1 MTPYTHKLRY
11 LYIFALSMVALLT
24 VGEHWLLASMDDNL
38 SNEGAVINVAA
49 KQRML
54 SQRIASLSQ
63 QIHSHMVAD
72 EAQQA
77 LAKGDLLQQE
87 VSVWKTSHLSLV
99 ARSESLG
106 LGGRNSREIQDGY
119 SRLQASHDEAVSLA
133 EALVRQT
140 RRPMLEFNAIVSLSR
155 VDAILEQTDAY
166 MPVMNRIVN
175 MYEDSLA
182 DHTTS
187 LQDIQTTAA
196 AITLIVLLGQAFFIY
211 EPAIR
216 RLRRQ
221 SLDLVSLRSAIDN
234 HTLFS
239 VTDPKG
245 TIIDINEGFCRIN
258 GYTRDELL
266 GQNHR
271 ILNSGM
277 HDRRFWVEMW
287 QTITAGK
294 SWRGEVCNKTKGG
307 DIYWVDST
315 NIPQYGP
322 KGEIERFISLR
333 FDITDKKMAE
343 AAMERAE
350 HRLDAQRS
358 ELQGIID
365 AIPGF
370 VYYKDDKNTILDCN
384 EAAAKSIG
392 LPREIIRNRK
402 TEDFF
407 PAEDAAA
414 YLEDDKAVIA
424 SGKPRLGIIENYE
437 SEGTSRL
444 HIRTDKIPLRG
455 PSGEFDR
462 LVAIA
467 TDITDLVNATDKIK
481 ETEERFELAIAGSK
495 DAIFDWTL
503 ADDHIYYSSRWQ
515 ELLHRSEK
523 ELAPTLDTLLKN
535 AVPEDAERLE
545 KELAEFVR
553 GGSENFES
561 ELQMTTGD
569 GSTIWVLMRAAS
581 FRDDQGV
588 ATRVA
593 GSVADITNLKTAQEE
608 MERLVQQDHLT
619 GLASRSRFTE
629 RLDHAVKRCKRTG
642 MHVGVLF
649 FDFDRFKV
657 VNDSLGH
664 DVGDELLCSIA
675 DRLRDNIREVDTPA
689 RFGGDEFV
697 ILLEDLPDTAAA
709 KIVADK
715 LLKAC
720 AAPHPIRSHNLVST
734 ASIGLVTTE
743 KTNASPNELLQYA
756 DAAMYEA
763 KRRGRDCVVEF
774 DREMFAE
781 QIDRAELEEDLQ
793 GAIENEQLELF
804 FQPIIDLDTG
814 DIVYAESLIRWHH
827 PKRGLVPPDRFIPIA
842 EESKLIVPIGEWVID
857 SACRQLA
864 DWRERG
870 TVGEDFALSVN
881 VSKVE
886 LMTPGFPAALIS
898 RIDAHGLPRTS
909 IKIEVTETTIVDNRS
924 DVSSVLDNLR
934 SQSIVVMMDDFGTGH
949 SSLSGLH
956 KLPIDEL
963 KIDQSFISNADSN
976 TDLIAITSSIVSLAD
991 HLSLRTIGEGIETP
1005 EHIAILQTM
1014 GCMYGQGYFW
1024 SRPVPAPEFEA
1035 YLAGKTGGGDV
1046 PASVA

>member
-1 MTPYTHKLRY
+1 MTPYTLKLRY

-63 QIHSHMVAD
+63 QIHGHMVAD
-72 EAQQA
+72 EPQQA
-77 LAKGDLLQQE
+77 LAKGEILQQE
-87 VSVWKTSHLSLV
+87 VGVWKTSHLSLI

-106 LGGRNSREIQDGY
+106 LGGQNSREIQNGY
-119 SRLQASHDEAVSLA
+119 GRLQASHDEAVALA
-133 EALVRQT
+133 EAIVRQT
-140 RRPMLEFNAIVSLSR
+140 QRPMLEFNPVVSSAR
-155 VDAILEQTDAY
+155 VDTILEQTEAY
-166 MPVMNRIVN
+166 MPVMDRIVN
-175 MYEDSLA
+175 LYEDSLA
-182 DHTTS
+182 EHTTG
-187 LQDIQTTAA
+187 LQDIQLTAA
-196 AITLIVLLGQAFFIY
+196 AITLMVLLGQAFFIY
-211 EPAIR
+211 EPALK

-234 HTLFS
+234 HLLFS
-239 VTDPKG
+239 ATDPKG
-245 TIIDINEGFCRIN
+245 IIVDANEGFCRIN
-258 GYTRDELL
+258 GYTREELI
-266 GQNHR
+266 GKNHR

-277 HDRRFWVEMW
+277 HSRGFWIEMW
-287 QTITAGK
+287 QTVTGGK
-294 SWRGEVCNKTKGG
+294 AWRGEVCNKTKDGNL
-307 DIYWVDST
+307 YWVDST

-333 FDITDKKMAE
+333 FDITDKKLAE
-343 AAMERAE
+343 SAMEKAE
-350 HRLDAQRS
+350 QRLDAQRA

-370 VYYKDDKNTILDCN
+370 VYYKDNENTILDCN
-384 EAAAKSIG
+384 AAAAESIG
-392 LPREIIRNRK
+392 LPREVIRNRK

-414 YLEDDKAVIA
+414 YLEDDKDVIA

-437 SEGTSRL
+437 SGGNSRL

-467 TDITDLVNATDKIK
+467 TDITDMVNATDQLK

-495 DAIFDWTL
+495 DAIFDWKL
-503 ADDHIYYSSRWQ
+503 VDNHIYYSSRWL
-515 ELLHRSEK
+515 ELLKQPEK
-523 ELAPTLDTLLKN
+523 ELEPTLATLLDN
-535 AVPEDAERLE
+535 AEPEDAQRLE
-545 KELAEFVR
+545 KELSEFIQS
-553 GGSENFES
+553 GSANFES
-561 ELQMTTGD
+561 ELQMTAGD
-569 GSTIWVLMRAAS
+569 GSKIWVLMRAAS
-581 FRDDQGV
+581 FRDENGI

-593 GSVADITNLKTAQEE
+593 GSVADITTLKSAQEE

-629 RLDHAVKRCKRTG
+629 RLEHAVSRCKRTG
-642 MHVGVLF
+642 MFVGVLF

-675 DRLRDNIREVDTPA
+675 DRLRANIREVDTPA

-697 ILLEDLPDTAAA
+697 ILLEDLPDTDAARV
-709 KIVADK
+709 VADK

-720 AAPHPIRSHNLVST
+720 ADAHPIRGHNLVST

-743 KTNASPNELLQYA
+743 QTNASPNELLQYA

-774 DREMFAE
+774 DREMFAD

-793 GAIENEQLELF
+793 TAIEKDELELF
-804 FQPIIDLDTG
+804 YQPIIDLDTG
-814 DIVYAESLIRWHH
+814 AVVYAESLIRWHH
-827 PKRGLVPPDRFIPIA
+827 PKRGMVPPDKFIPIA

-857 SACRQLA
+857 TACRQLA

-870 TVGEDFALSVN
+870 TVSEEFALSVN
-881 VSKVE
+881 VSKIE

-898 RIDAHGLPRTS
+898 RIDAYGLPRTS

-924 DVSSVLDNLR
+924 DVSSVLDSLR
-934 SQSIVVMMDDFGTGH
+934 AQSIVVMMDDFGTGH

-963 KIDQSFISNADSN
+963 KIDQSFISNADTN

-1005 EHIAILQTM
+1005 DHIAILQTM

-1024 SRPVPAPEFEA
+1024 SRPVPAPDFEA
-1035 YLAGKTGGGDV
+1035 FIAGKAGSGVV